1 MGKVYGVNPQTGEK
15 IYKTKRVLTYGTSD
29 AEYSVIESNLP
40 SKDVDLCDCT
50 DCFTDIIALSF
61 IAVIINPD
69 VASAEDLDMLNS
81 LYSDLCGAYTEKII
95 FTKQSDKLALFNK
108 NVKLTILRDFDD
120 LERNIKYLLLES
132 LQSEKKMENYSEV
145 IAQTIRVL
153 SEIKR
158 NPGITTAELAKIT
171 EKNPRTVLRYINTL
185 GCAGELIQYDNKNHG
200 WFIMGGKSLLLGEI

>member
-1 MGKVYGVNPQTGEK
+1 MEKVYGVNPQTGEK

-40 SKDVDLCDCT
+40 SKDIDLCDCT

-108 NVKLTILRDFDD
+108 NVKLTILTDFDD
-120 LERNIKYLLLES
+120 LERNIKYLLLDS
-132 LQSEKKMENYSEV
+132 LQSDRKMENYSEV

-158 NPGITTAELAKIT
+158 KPSITTAELAKIT

>member
-1 MGKVYGVNPQTGEK
+1 MEKVYGVNPQTGEK
-15 IYKTKRVLTYGTSD
+15 IYKTKRVLTYGISD

-40 SKDVDLCDCT
+40 SKDIDLCDCT

-69 VASAEDLDMLNS
+69 AASAEDLDMLNS

-120 LERNIKYLLLES
+120 FERSIKYLLLES
-132 LQSEKKMENYSEV
+132 LQSERKMENYSEV

-158 NPGITTAELAKIT
+158 KSGITTAELAKIT

>member
-1 MGKVYGVNPQTGEK
+1 MEKVYGVNPQTGEK

-29 AEYSVIESNLP
+29 AEYSVIESHPP
-40 SKDVDLCDCT
+40 SKDIDLCDCT

-81 LYSDLCGAYTEKII
+81 LYSDICGAYTEKII
-95 FTKQSDKLALFNK
+95 FTKQSDKLALFSK

-132 LQSEKKMENYSEV
+132 LHSEKKMENYSEV

-158 NPGITTAELAKIT
+158 NPGITTAELAEIT
-171 EKNPRTVLRYINTL
+171 EKNPRTVLR
-185 GCAGELIQYDNKNHG
+185 
-200 WFIMGGKSLLLGEI
+200 

>member
-1 MGKVYGVNPQTGEK
+1 MEKSYGVNPQTGK
-15 IYKTKRVLTYGTSD
+15 KLYKTKRVLTYGLSD
-29 AEYSVIESNLP
+29 TEYSEIENNLP
-40 SKDVDLCDCT
+40 SKDIGLCDCT

-69 VASAEDLDMLNS
+69 VASAEDIDMLNS

-95 FTKQSDKLALFNK
+95 FTKQSDKLALFSK

-132 LQSEKKMENYSEV
+132 LQSDRKMENYSEV

-153 SEIKR
+153 SEIKKK
-158 NPGITTAELAKIT
+158 PGITTAELADIVERNT
-171 EKNPRTVLRYINTL
+171 RTVLRYINTL

-200 WFIMGGKSLLLGEI
+200 WYIMGGKSLLLGEI

>member
-108 NVKLTILRDFDD
+108 NVKRTILRDFDD